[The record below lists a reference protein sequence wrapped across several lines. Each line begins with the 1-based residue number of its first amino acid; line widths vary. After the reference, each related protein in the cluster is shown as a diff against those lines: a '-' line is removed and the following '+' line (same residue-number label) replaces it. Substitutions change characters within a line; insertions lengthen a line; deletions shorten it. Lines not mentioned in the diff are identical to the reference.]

1 MYCTVFVSH
10 LVDDIYNLL
19 FKKKQERIREAQ
31 LKNELLGQIE
41 KKNKEIIELQLR
53 EKELRDELS
62 RVQSSDLANKNALET
77 ISKEKVFFQE
87 FRYVICHFLNFN

>member
-1 MYCTVFVSH
+1 M
-10 LVDDIYNLL
+10 
-19 FKKKQERIREAQ
+19 Q

-77 ISKEKVFFQE
+77 ISKEKVFLENSVTSFA
-87 FRYVICHFLNFN
+87 IFLI